1 MMTYIRI
8 ILLMGSFMT
17 IPAWAR
23 DALPTEDDIRTAR
36 QRMGDTMKE
45 AVPPKSKEQLS
56 VPQAGEFPKPVTN
69 GADIEQIAESF
80 RRPNSPKSKKPS
92 ELPELMV
99 FASFSMPKEALDRMI
114 IQSEKSGAVIVFRGL
129 KGDSL
134 TRMGEEI
141 AKMIGTRNVTAIIHP
156 PAFKQFKVERVPALV
171 LARPSQAANVTED
184 GCASTSSY
192 IKVDGDVTQDYAMR
206 VIERESPTWADVA
219 RRYEAKL
226 IGQFP

>member
-8 ILLMGSFMT
+8 ILLMVGFMST
-17 IPAWAR
+17 SAGAK
-23 DALPTEDDIRTAR
+23 DALPNDDDMRTAR
-36 QRMGDTMKE
+36 QRMGNAMKE
-45 AVPPKSKEQLS
+45 VVPEAPGNTLS
-56 VPQAGEFPKPVTN
+56 VPKTGEFPKPVTN
-69 GADIEQIAESF
+69 RADIEQIAESYS
-80 RRPNSPKSKKPS
+80 RSTSPSSKNPTAM
-92 ELPELMV
+92 PELMV
-99 FASFSMPKEALDRMI
+99 FASFSMPKETLDRMVS
-114 IQSEKSGAVIVFRGL
+114 QSEKSGAVIVFRGL

-134 TRMGEEI
+134 TKMGEEI

-206 VIERESPTWADVA
+206 VIERAAPAWADVA